1 MSTQTEQHNPRAGT
15 KRLIEKMLAERD
27 EMLTLMCKVSG
38 LQPYTHDKP
47 IKEELNEFNQILMDY
62 IAAGHFGLY
71 ERIAEGK
78 ERRQAVLDEA
88 RKIYPRIDETTQ
100 IAVSF
105 NDKYDAMDEAEVA
118 SSLMD
123 DMPRL
128 AEEISDRIDMEDQ
141 LINAML
147 R

>member
-1 MSTQTEQHNPRAGT
+1 MSPQEEQQNPREGT
-15 KRLIEKMLAERD
+15 RHLIEKMLAERD
-27 EMLTLMCKVSG
+27 DMLALMCKVSG

-47 IKEELNEFNQILMDY
+47 VKEELEEFNEILMDY

-78 ERRQAVLDEA
+78 ERRKAVLEA
-88 RKIYPRIDETTQ
+88 AREIYPRIDDTTQ

-105 NDKYDAMDEAEVA
+105 NDKYESMDEAGIVA
-118 SSLMD
+118 NLIN

-128 AEEISDRIDMEDQ
+128 AEEISDRIDLEDR
-141 LINAML
+141 LISAML
-147 R
+147 E